1 MLGYLIWRGEGRPR
15 VTLERRTVGGVWFQ
29 VLEARGGGRRI
40 VRRVRRAVEEMR
52 ANGVRRCVA
61 EPDWP
66 AEWGEGLQP
75 VGEERLRCAI
85 LPQLLDWLAEQKGI
99 SLCKAAVD
107 LCAPWADGPVWEAAR
122 ILSGRCR
129 YLRLDMDGADALR
142 EELWRRYGIAAGSAG
157 SPASLQICFGEPTG
171 DAPALL
177 LGPGCGQL
185 QKADLAIPRALT
197 EDLNPYPVTP
207 QLVAALWECGAVK
220 TEEIRLKSLDFHA

>member
-1 MLGYLIWRGEGRPR
+1 MLGYLIWRGAGRPR
-15 VTLERRTVGGVWFQ
+15 VVRERRAIGGVWFQ
-29 VLEARGGGRRI
+29 VLEVRGRGRRI

-52 ANGVRRCVA
+52 ADGVRRCVA

-85 LPQLLDWLAEQKGI
+85 LPQLLDWLAEQKGLHL
-99 SLCKAAVD
+99 SGATVELT
-107 LCAPWADGPVWEAAR
+107 APWADKPVREAAR
-122 ILSGRCR
+122 LLSRRCR

-185 QKADLAIPRALT
+185 QRVEYTIPEALT